1 MKNIDIIRKFRKECE
16 QNAIS
21 TYKKTDDLL
30 QVIVISRDTFE
41 KMLAKYAETAIV
53 RNFDNSVTMVFA
65 RHTYERFYVEFKE
78 AGRGRPKRNARE
90 ERINEIWN
98 NILNEIGKK

>member
-21 TYKKTDDLL
+21 KYKRTGDLV
-30 QVIVISRDTFE
+30 QVIVISRDIFE
-41 KMLAKYAETAIV
+41 NMLAKYAEAAIV
-53 RNFDNSVTMVFA
+53 RNFDNSVKMVFA

-90 ERINEIWN
+90 ERISEIWN
-98 NILNEIGKK
+98 NILNEIVKK